1 MMVQRK
7 ALHILIATAFVFV
20 NLVCPCASVSAS
32 PETQGQQHQHHE
44 APADSDCPHKQCP
57 DCNSALA
64 VSCEQGA
71 LVSHSPH
78 LTKVD
83 LDDDDNQLD
92 AIVTSQ
98 PARPPSYSST
108 GPPYPHLVFV
118 AESPVR
124 RHDLQLE

>member
-1 MMVQRK
+1 MKLQSK

-32 PETQGQQHQHHE
+32 SEPQGQHHQHHE

-64 VSCEQGA
+64 IKCEQSA
-71 LVSHSPH
+71 LATPSPH

-92 AIVTSQ
+92 AVVSTQATQ
-98 PARPPSYSST
+98 PLALAST
-108 GPPYPHLVFV
+108 GAPYADIAFM
-118 AESPVR
+118 AQSPVR